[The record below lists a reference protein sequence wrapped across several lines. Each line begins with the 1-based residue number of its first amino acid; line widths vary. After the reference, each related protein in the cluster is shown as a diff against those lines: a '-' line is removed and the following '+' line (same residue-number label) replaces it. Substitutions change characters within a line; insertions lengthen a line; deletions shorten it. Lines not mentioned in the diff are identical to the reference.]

1 MLIYFRDLLAEKTLI
16 CLACLS
22 AIAVMF
28 SIILFPPVSS
38 HLLRVYLTTGS
49 GHNGTGSLGCQSGDL
64 AVEFHIFAHTYLC
77 SLPGLHPGS
86 SASQPSA
93 GEIVPLCK
101 QKSRWTLWLSA
112 VCAWAAVLVVQA
124 SRDECCFAPWIE
136 MMLRPGHSCLP
147 TGLP

>member
-38 HLLRVYLTTGS
+38 HLLRVYLTTSS

-64 AVEFHIFAHTYLC
+64 AVELHTF
-77 SLPGLHPGS
+77 LP
-86 SASQPSA
+86 
-93 GEIVPLCK
+93 
-101 QKSRWTLWLSA
+101 TLTFA
-112 VCAWAAVLVVQA
+112 VCQDCTRGPQPRSLQLE
-124 SRDECCFAPWIE
+124 R
-136 MMLRPGHSCLP
+136 SCLCVSRSP
-147 TGLP
+147 DGHCDSVLSVLEQRCWWFRPPGMSAALLLG